1 LNIWSAVYTGN
12 RAATLSLALLFSIMS
27 LRRRLLNNVQT
38 VVAKKDFMMDSI
50 EIENSTHVLIQPKRR
65 LFLRRSITGV
75 AAAASV
81 GLLAACGSQTTTTG
95 STTTTGNTPTATTA
109 PMGLALPALSDTK
122 SAFTEIMNDE
132 TAHVTF
138 LKGALQKAG
147 VPVRPKPTFKG
158 LMQAD
163 LDSFAKLSQV
173 FENVGVGAYLMA
185 APAITTKAYLAAAG
199 SILTIEAR
207 HAGFLDVLLGKPVS
221 DNGPFDK
228 PIMQADIVKDV
239 SPFIDSLNGGQD
251 PSASLKNDGDI
262 LNFALLLEYLE
273 AEFYSTNVPTLFK

>member
-1 LNIWSAVYTGN
+1 MNIWSAVYTGN

>member
-1 LNIWSAVYTGN
+1 LSIWSAVYTGN

-27 LRRRLLNNVQT
+27 LRKRLLNNVQT

>member
-1 LNIWSAVYTGN
+1 
-12 RAATLSLALLFSIMS
+12 
-27 LRRRLLNNVQT
+27 
-38 VVAKKDFMMDSI
+38 MDSI
-50 EIENSTHVLIQPKRR
+50 ETENTTNILIQPKRR
-65 LFLRRSITGV
+65 LFLRRSVAGV

-81 GLLAACGSQTTTTG
+81 GLLAACGSQTTTG
-95 STTTTGNTPTATTA
+95 STQTTTSNTPTSTTA
-109 PMGLALPALSDTK
+109 PVGLALPVLSDTK
-122 SAFTEIMNDE
+122 AAFTEIMNDE

-138 LKGALQKAG
+138 LQGALHKAG

-158 LMQAD
+158 LVQAD
-163 LDSFAKLSQV
+163 LNAFAKLSQV

-185 APAITTKAYLAAAG
+185 APAITAKAYLAAAG

-221 DNGPFDK
+221 DNGAFDK

-239 SPFIDSLNGGQD
+239 SPFIASLNGGQD
-251 PSASLKNDGDI
+251 PSASLKNDADI

-273 AEFYSTNVPTLFK
+273 AEFYTTNVPTLFK

>member
-1 LNIWSAVYTGN
+1 
-12 RAATLSLALLFSIMS
+12 
-27 LRRRLLNNVQT
+27 
-38 VVAKKDFMMDSI
+38 MDSI

>member
-1 LNIWSAVYTGN
+1 
-12 RAATLSLALLFSIMS
+12 
-27 LRRRLLNNVQT
+27 
-38 VVAKKDFMMDSI
+38 
-50 EIENSTHVLIQPKRR
+50 
-65 LFLRRSITGV
+65 
-75 AAAASV
+75 
-81 GLLAACGSQTTTTG
+81 
-95 STTTTGNTPTATTA
+95 
-109 PMGLALPALSDTK
+109 
-122 SAFTEIMNDE
+122 MNDE

-138 LKGALQKAG
+138 LQGALRKAG

-158 LMQAD
+158 LAQAD
-163 LDSFAKLSQV
+163 INSFASLSQV

-221 DNGPFDK
+221 ANGAFDK

-239 SPFIDSLNGGQD
+239 SPFIASLNGGQD
-251 PSASLKNDGDI
+251 PSASLKNDADI

-273 AEFYSTNVPTLFK
+273 AEFYTTNVPTLFK